1 MRDQSVNTSSFI
13 HWEIEKRTSSGITE
27 EKCHQ
32 KKAGIEGKGLRFAET
47 ADIPVHMEKMSNLLI
62 NSSLSSVTTIKME
75 MQQWNK
81 PTLKHGGSFYR
92 DLDIW
97 TGITDISF
105 LRFLINVIW
114 SLSNPELQTDTLS
127 INYIQT
133 VELCVCSLNTVRND
147 SLSSLS

>member
-1 MRDQSVNTSSFI
+1 MPPKEGRNRGQRLEVLRD
-13 HWEIEKRTSSGITE
+13 H
-27 EKCHQ
+27 
-32 KKAGIEGKGLRFAET
+32 
-47 ADIPVHMEKMSNLLI
+47 DIPVHMEKMSNLLI

-105 LRFLINVIW
+105 LRFLINVI
-114 SLSNPELQTDTLS
+114 
-127 INYIQT
+127 
-133 VELCVCSLNTVRND
+133 
-147 SLSSLS
+147 